1 MLKEV
6 NDRLLMLGIPD
17 SNIYYISNQW
27 EFVNMMTGTVRHD
40 ISLFKLFQNVLG
52 INTTAGM
59 LNASNDELDTL
70 LWARTVDLK
79 VESRKVEFKR

>member
-17 SNIYYISNQW
+17 SNIYYSSNQW
-27 EFVNMMTGTVRHD
+27 EFVNMMTGSVRRD
-40 ISLFKLFQNVLG
+40 ISLFKLLQSVLG

-59 LNASNDELDTL
+59 LNASNEELDTL
-70 LWARTVDLK
+70 LWARKVDLK
-79 VESRKVEFKR
+79 G